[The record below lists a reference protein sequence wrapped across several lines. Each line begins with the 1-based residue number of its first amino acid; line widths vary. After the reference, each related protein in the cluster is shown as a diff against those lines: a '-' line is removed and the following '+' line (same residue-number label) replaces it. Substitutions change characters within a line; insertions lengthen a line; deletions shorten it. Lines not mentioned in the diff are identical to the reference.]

1 MDVLERFGQRL
12 RQKRTA
18 LGLSQERFADKA
30 KLDRTYV
37 SGIERGKRN
46 VALRNIEA
54 IAKALGISIAELMEG
69 VSGER
74 GQDRHERERRHPWKR
89 QPARIGS
96 VAKGAGIAKGAN
108 DAIEVDQQATRDGP
122 DSVVHPSA

>member
-1 MDVLERFGQRL
+1 MDVLERFGKRL
-12 RQKRTA
+12 REKRTA

-46 VALRNIEA
+46 LALRNIEA

-69 VSGER
+69 V
-74 GQDRHERERRHPWKR
+74 
-89 QPARIGS
+89 
-96 VAKGAGIAKGAN
+96 
-108 DAIEVDQQATRDGP
+108 
-122 DSVVHPSA
+122 